1 MKKIVPFI
9 LFLILTTLTTSVVSA
24 KNKNAG
30 SRRIKPAKNVTLNTK
45 LVGITF
51 DRKDGLPV
59 KYELPA
65 LKESFKG
72 KEKGQTIKISVK
84 KAFDKNRSGISLARK
99 DTLIIPRL
107 KKIDISGNQAD
118 VHYEGYSGGL
128 KIVAFTI
135 RYAVNDLAVSVTME
149 NVSEQN
155 GYELVEINIG
165 SLVTISQSDG
175 PAWFAHGDGGGYY
188 ADLAVAK
195 PSVLNVKKEIDFPC
209 FPNFS
214 YLPLVMMG
222 NGKINSS
229 MEVQG
234 YISNTQLEISESN
247 GQKSATMGVK
257 SYYRVESELTSSL
270 LVGQKELCRIDFTG
284 DYDNNKKTDWLDA
297 AKEVRDRMPVIP
309 THYFDNRLVWIISG
323 QTGRAKNVTI
333 TFPDIE
339 KVIKKISMLTD
350 GVPQAVYVSGWTEGG
365 HDTGYPNVSK
375 LNEKMGGLQGYN
387 QLKEKAAP
395 YDANISFDDNYDDQY
410 VNEFSKGVYDEKYI
424 SRNEDGSLMKQRA
437 WNGMDTSYITGM
449 AKYMKDGGPG
459 MERINLTCQKY
470 DLKHSE
476 LIDALSWWSIRNDW
490 DTSNPASAVINLRD
504 GKFKLIDEFKKRGVS
519 IISELQRYPFVGKL
533 ALTVDGPQGDGWND
547 FEGTQIPLQHLVYSK
562 SMIYGQNGG
571 DGIARDPRI
580 TLFENCRR
588 GPWIGENTASTEITN
603 YYFLNFLP
611 WTKLHTLDILA
622 FQRNGQNVE
631 MSLSKNS
638 SVKIDYSKDE
648 SFSAVY
654 NGAKIMDGNS
664 ITCPI
669 DNNRIAFYSKKQ
681 QTLSY
686 PIPEGIYGKKLKAKA
701 LFEDR
706 TENVPFEIV
715 NGNIVITVQACRP
728 VIIYY

>member
-1 MKKIVPFI
+1 MKKIVAFL
-9 LFLILTTLTTSVVSA
+9 LFLILTTSIIGLVSA
-24 KNKNAG
+24 QNKNAG
-30 SRRIKPAKNVTLNTK
+30 SRQIETAKNVMLVTK

-51 DRKDGLPV
+51 DKMDGLPV
-59 KYELPA
+59 KYELRA

-72 KEKGQTIKISVK
+72 KEKGRTIKILI
-84 KAFDKNRSGISLARK
+84 KNALARK
-99 DTLIIPRL
+99 DSLITPRL
-107 KKIDISGNQAD
+107 KNIDISKNQAD
-118 VHYEGYSGGL
+118 VHYEGYVNDL

-135 RYAVNDLAVSVTME
+135 RYAVKGQAVSATME
-149 NVSEQN
+149 NVAEQN
-155 GYELVEINIG
+155 GYELIEIQTG

-175 PAWFAHGDGGGYY
+175 TAWFAHGDGGGYY
-188 ADLAVAK
+188 SDLAVAK
-195 PSVLNVKKEIDFPC
+195 PSVLKVKKDNDFPS

-247 GQKSATMGVK
+247 GRKSATMGAI

-270 LVGQKELCRIDFTG
+270 LVGQKEICHIDFTG

-297 AKEVRDRMPVIP
+297 AKEVRDRMPAIP

-323 QTGRAKNVTI
+323 QTGRAKDVTI

-365 HDTGYPNVSK
+365 HDTSYPNILK
-375 LNEKMGGLQGYN
+375 LNDKMGGIQGFN
-387 QLKEKAAP
+387 QLKEKAVH

-410 VNEFSKGVYDEKYI
+410 VNEFSKGIYDEKYI
-424 SRNEDGSLMKQRA
+424 GRNEDGSLMKQRA
-437 WNGMDTSYITGM
+437 WNDVDTSYITGM

-459 MERINLTCQKY
+459 MERVRLTCQNY
-470 DLKHSE
+470 DLKHTE

-490 DTSNPASAVINLRD
+490 DASNPASAVKNLID
-504 GKFKLIDEFKKRGVS
+504 GKFKLIDEFKKRGIY

-533 ALTVDGPQGDGWND
+533 ALVADGPQGDGWND
-547 FEGTQIPLQHLVYSK
+547 FEGTQIPLQRLVYSK

-588 GPWIGENTASTEITN
+588 TPWIGEKSSSDDIMN

-611 WTKLHTLDILA
+611 WTKLHALDILT
-622 FQRNGQNVE
+622 FQRNGQNTE
-631 MSLSKNS
+631 MTLSNNS

-648 SFSAVY
+648 SFSAIY

-681 QTLSY
+681 KTLTY
-686 PIPEGIYGKKLKAKA
+686 PMPVGNDGKKLKAKA
-701 LFEDR
+701 LFEDKS
-706 TENVPFEIV
+706 ENVPFEIV
-715 NGNIVITVQACRP
+715 NGNIVITVQACIP
-728 VIIYY
+728 VIFYY